1 MSRRNKT
8 PRATKI
14 VTAKVTMVEQRNV
27 HSLLANDTRSNNFLA
42 RDTPTKDTKS
52 LAAIKSARALSFN
65 CENLVKS
72 RQPIDNRAAKIEVDP
87 SAFSETT
94 RNKVISRSAINIGY
108 FYLPIP
114 LGNGI
119 LGQLTSLRQL
129 RESLPIGTIFTGK

>member
-87 SAFSETT
+87 SAFSET
-94 RNKVISRSAINIGY
+94 NN
-108 FYLPIP
+108 
-114 LGNGI
+114 
-119 LGQLTSLRQL
+119 
-129 RESLPIGTIFTGK
+129 E